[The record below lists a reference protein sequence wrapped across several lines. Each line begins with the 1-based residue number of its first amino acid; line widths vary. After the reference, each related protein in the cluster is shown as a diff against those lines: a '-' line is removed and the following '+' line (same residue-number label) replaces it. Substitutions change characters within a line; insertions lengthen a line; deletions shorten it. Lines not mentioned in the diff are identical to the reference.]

1 MNELLI
7 PLDTKSKVPIYEQIC
22 DYIKRAVQQKHLIP
36 GEKLPSSRAFARCL
50 AVSRSTVDLAYDQ
63 LVSEGYI
70 ESIPC
75 KGYYICEIDSLYV
88 PGRKRTEEWKT
99 EKENPSKRAAREQK
113 TCAYD
118 FSLNGIAP
126 GGFPH
131 NVWKKL
137 ARQVLSEDDDTLF
150 QLGNPWGEYGF
161 RSAVAE
167 YLYQARGMRCRP
179 EQILIGAG
187 NDYLLMLLG
196 TILGKNRVI
205 AMEDHTYLTAYYD
218 FLHIG

>member
-99 EKENPSKRAAREQK
+99 EKENPSKRTAGEQK

-131 NVWKKL
+131 NIWKKL

-167 YLYQARGMRCRP
+167 YLYQGPEACGAARSR
-179 EQILIGAG
+179 
-187 NDYLLMLLG
+187 
-196 TILGKNRVI
+196 
-205 AMEDHTYLTAYYD
+205 
-218 FLHIG
+218 F